1 MTKIRKIVNNILWGF
16 VFYLATQ
23 GLKLMIRD
31 LMDLWFEHKGF
42 KSTVRFAREANNEWV
57 STIPNK
63 TEEVS

>member
-1 MTKIRKIVNNILWGF
+1 MTKILNWWINRKI
-16 VFYLATQ
+16 
-23 GLKLMIRD
+23 
-31 LMDLWFEHKGF
+31 F